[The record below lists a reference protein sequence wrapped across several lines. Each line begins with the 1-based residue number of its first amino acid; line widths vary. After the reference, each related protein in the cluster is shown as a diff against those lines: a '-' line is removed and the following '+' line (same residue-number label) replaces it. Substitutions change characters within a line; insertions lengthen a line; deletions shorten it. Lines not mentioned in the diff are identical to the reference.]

1 MQKKISDIIQKNKGS
16 YILRNLNNLFQENK
30 NLPDNNSIQI
40 QSSKLNQTGIYVR
53 NTFYKKI
60 SKM

>member
-30 NLPDNNSIQI
+30 NLHDNNSIQI

-53 NTFYKKI
+53 NKFYKKI